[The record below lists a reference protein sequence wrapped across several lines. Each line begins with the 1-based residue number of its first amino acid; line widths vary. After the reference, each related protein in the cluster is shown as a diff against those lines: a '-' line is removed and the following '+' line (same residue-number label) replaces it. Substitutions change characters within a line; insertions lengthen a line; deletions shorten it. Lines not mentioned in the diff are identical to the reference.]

1 MSTGILNPQKTRLAF
16 SASHVEWAVGGAEN
30 MRRDAALLECSALR
44 WRIYTW
50 DGPWISLGMYQ
61 DPVRDLRP
69 GCEIPWVMR
78 PTGGR
83 GVLHGHDLTLGLS
96 CPLLL
101 LLEDGETVEQ
111 LSRSVR
117 KVYRRIT
124 APMIEAIRQAGV
136 PAALGESTPF
146 VSKLHKSADC
156 FAHVSA
162 NDIVDERTGIK
173 VCGVALRLT
182 ENAVLIQASIPI
194 SRPLVDPA
202 AVFVDSAAAHWIGVD
217 QPALA
222 MSLEKHLPQLS
233 RDK

>member
-1 MSTGILNPQKTRLAF
+1 MSIGILNPQKTRLAF

-30 MRRDAALLECSALR
+30 MGRDAALLECGALR

-61 DPVRDLRP
+61 DPARDLRP
-69 GCEIPWVMR
+69 GCEVPWVMR

-96 CPLLL
+96 CPLGL
-101 LLEDGETVEQ
+101 LLEDGETVEL

-124 APMIEAIRQAGV
+124 APMIEAFRASGV
-136 PAALGESTPF
+136 PAALGEATPF
-146 VSKLHKSADC
+146 ASKLHRSADC

-162 NDIVDERTGIK
+162 NDIVDVRNGMK

-182 ENAVLIQASIPI
+182 ESAVLIQASIPTTK
-194 SRPLVDPA
+194 PLVDPA
-202 AVFVDSAAAHWIGVD
+202 AVFVN
-217 QPALA
+217 PATGQWTDVNQETLA
-222 MSLEKHLPQLS
+222 MSLEKSLPKLS